1 MVCCEGLVWHRTFDN
16 HAGRDYWYTNPG
28 IGFCRTSWT
37 QPRRKVTIP
46 IPLSPSLFRDNLDNS
61 CLQWPVVL
69 ADSTLVRSHEC
80 GQVIDVQGASGSILG
95 VHSGSFSGGGHQW
108 LTQRCLRIMERAVD
122 DLKRTNFRPALFD
135 RVAFV
140 PAWRSNRKIE
150 NEEHA
155 LWQMLHFEDVNDG
168 FVRSM
173 PLLDLCEEC

>member
-1 MVCCEGLVWHRTFDN
+1 M
-16 HAGRDYWYTNPG
+16 
-28 IGFCRTSWT
+28 
-37 QPRRKVTIP
+37 
-46 IPLSPSLFRDNLDNS
+46 
-61 CLQWPVVL
+61 VL
-69 ADSTLVRSHEC
+69 ADSTLVRSHES
-80 GQVIDVQGASGSILG
+80 GQAVDVQGVSGSILG
-95 VHSGSFSGGGHQW
+95 VHRGSFSCGGHQS
-108 LTQRCLRIMERAVD
+108 LMQRCLRIMERAVD

-155 LWQMLHFEDVNDG
+155 LWQMLHFEDVSDG